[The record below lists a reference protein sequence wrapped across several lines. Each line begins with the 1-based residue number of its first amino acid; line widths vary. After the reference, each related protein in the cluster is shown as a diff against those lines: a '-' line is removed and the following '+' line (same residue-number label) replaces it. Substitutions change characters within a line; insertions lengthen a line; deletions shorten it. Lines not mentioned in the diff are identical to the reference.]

1 MKLIVDSC
9 VFIDSFDPDSPNH
22 SESLEL
28 LELLREK
35 NILIT
40 MPAHGWFEV
49 QCTLQRLTNQNRFV
63 GPRIQGVMS
72 YPIELIHIDK
82 EFILKYA
89 MIDIPYTKAAD
100 HMFIAVAKVNNYD
113 LITSDGK
120 MYDISK
126 SENINVYR
134 PKEFLAN
141 LENNA

>member
-1 MKLIVDSC
+1 MKLILDSC

-22 SESLEL
+22 SASLEL
-28 LELLREK
+28 LELLRAKEV
-35 NILIT
+35 LVT

-49 QCTLQRLTNQNRFV
+49 QCTLQRLTNQNKFV
-63 GPRIQGVMS
+63 APRIQGAMN

-89 MIDIPYTKAAD
+89 MTDIPYTKAAD
-100 HMFIAVAKVNNYD
+100 HMFIAVAKINNWD

-126 SENINVYR
+126 SLNIDVFK
-134 PKEFLAN
+134 PKEFLSWAAN
-141 LENNA
+141 HA